1 MIEEGTMTQAG
12 FEIDAPLVPPAID
25 LRPEK
30 IEFGRTFVPIWLS
43 CAYKNGGWQQP
54 RIGRLD
60 SIQLHP
66 AAIVFHYGQAIFEG
80 MKAFKYADGSVN
92 LFRPLENARRFNRS
106 AERMAMPAVDEDI
119 FVEGIRLL
127 VDRQRE
133 WVPEF
138 PGSLYIRPTMIATE
152 PCIGVR
158 TAPEF
163 LYYVITLPSGAY
175 FPQMAGGAGSIR
187 VFVTS
192 TVGRA
197 APGGTGNVKAA
208 VNYAV
213 TLKVISEGKKKG
225 CAQVLFLDS
234 CGHGRIEEM
243 GGMNVFFVQGR
254 KLITPRVTGTIL
266 RGITRDSIVAMAP
279 SLGYSVEEREIPLD
293 TLLEQLKAGTVTEA
307 FATGTAAVVAGI
319 GSFLLES
326 GEEITIG
333 SGGCG
338 EVTAEL
344 NHRLTDIQYG
354 KASDPFGWI
363 TRV

>member
-1 MIEEGTMTQAG
+1 MSQAV
-12 FEIDAPLVPPAID
+12 FEIDAPSVPPAVD

-30 IEFGRTFVPIWLS
+30 IEFGRIFVPIWLS
-43 CAYKNGGWQQP
+43 CAYENGSWQQP

-60 SIQLHP
+60 PIQLHP
-66 AAIVFHYGQAIFEG
+66 AAVVFHYGQAIFEG
-80 MKAFKYADGSVN
+80 MKAFKCADGSIN

-106 AERMAMPAVDEDI
+106 AERMAMPAFDEET

-133 WVPEF
+133 WVPEC

-158 TAPEF
+158 GAHEF
-163 LYYVITLPSGAY
+163 LFYVITLPSGSY
-175 FPQMAGGAGSIR
+175 FPQTTGGAGSIR
-187 VFVTS
+187 VFVTT

-197 APGGTGNVKAA
+197 ARGGTGNVKAA

-213 TLKVISEGKKKG
+213 TLKVIGEGKKKG
-225 CAQVLFLDS
+225 CSQVLFLDS
-234 CGHGRIEEM
+234 CGQGRVEEM
-243 GGMNVFFVQGR
+243 GGMNVFFVQGQ
-254 KLITPRVTGTIL
+254 KLITPRVTDTIL
-266 RGITRDSIVAMAP
+266 RGITRDSIIALAP
-279 SLGYSVEEREIPLD
+279 SLGYSIEERDIPLD
-293 TLLEQLKAGTVTEA
+293 TLLEQVKTGTVKEA
-307 FATGTAAVVAGI
+307 FASGTAAAVAGI

-338 EVTAEL
+338 SVTAEL
-344 NHRLTDIQYG
+344 HQNLTGIQYG
-354 KASDPFGWI
+354 QQPDPFGW
-363 TRV
+363 TRKV